1 MFVVLNM
8 YLVKKKNSQNYSYIL
23 ACLSC
28 SEITC
33 LIIFFNG
40 HFFGIKKYC
49 VLKHMAEVNLK
60 SNIEYKW

>member
-8 YLVKKKNSQNYSYIL
+8 YLVKKKTLQITAIYL
-23 ACLSC
+23 HACLC

-40 HFFGIKKYC
+40 HFFLDKK
-49 VLKHMAEVNLK
+49 
-60 SNIEYKW
+60 NIAY

>member
-8 YLVKKKNSQNYSYIL
+8 YLVKKKKTLKITAIYL
-23 ACLSC
+23 HACLC

-40 HFFGIKKYC
+40 HFFWIKKILRVEAYG
-49 VLKHMAEVNLK
+49 
-60 SNIEYKW
+60 